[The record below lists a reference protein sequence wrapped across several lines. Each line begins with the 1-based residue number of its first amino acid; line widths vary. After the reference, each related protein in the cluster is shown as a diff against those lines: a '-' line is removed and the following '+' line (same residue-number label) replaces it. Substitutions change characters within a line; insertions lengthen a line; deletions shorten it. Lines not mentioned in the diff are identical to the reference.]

1 MLRRMYDW
9 VLHWAATPYSAWAL
23 FLLAVAESSFFPIP
37 PDILL
42 IAMCVAL
49 PLRSFRYA
57 LICSAGSVLGGC
69 LGYLIGWQFMASL
82 GIRIVEFYGLTDKV
96 AAIEV
101 LYQTYD
107 AWAVGIAGFTPI
119 PYKVFTITAGMFKID
134 FGVFLVASLVSRSAR
149 FFIIGGLIYLFGPR
163 IQVFIDRYFD
173 LLAVSFTVV
182 LVGSFVLLKVLF

>member
-1 MLRRMYDW
+1 MLRRLYDW
-9 VLHWAATPYSAWAL
+9 VLHWATTPYGAWAL
-23 FLLAVAESSFFPIP
+23 FLLALAESSFFPIP

-49 PLRSFRYA
+49 PVRSFKYA
-57 LICSAGSVLGGC
+57 LICSVGSVLGGC

-96 AAIEV
+96 AAIEI

-119 PYKVFTITAGMFKID
+119 PYKVFTITAGMFRID
-134 FGVFLVASLVSRSAR
+134 FGVFLLASLVSRSAR
-149 FFIIGGLIYLFGPR
+149 FFIIAGLIYLVGPR
-163 IQVFIDRYFD
+163 IQIFINRYFD
-173 LLAVSFTVV
+173 LLAVSFTVL